1 MRAGTEGRDLGSRRR
16 GGALARFAC
25 AVMLALPLTLSLGP
39 AAGAQEERIIVSSS
53 ITTFGEP
60 AKYPDGFPHL
70 DYVNPDA
77 PKGGEISIAAEGTFD
92 SLNPYSTLK
101 GTPGMLSTIM
111 YERILTGTADDPT
124 GAYCLLCSTMEYPES
139 QDWVIFNLR
148 PEARFSDGTPVTAH
162 DIVFSHRLLLEQ
174 GTPSYASYVS
184 KIIPEVEAL
193 DDHRVKFTF
202 AEGIPRK
209 DLITQAGSTPAW
221 SKAWYEKTGARLDE
235 SRLETSPGSGPYMLD
250 SFDVGKRIVYRRNP
264 DYWGKDLP
272 IMKGQA
278 NFDSIR
284 VEYFADSN
292 SAFIGFTAGEYTF
305 RAENSSANWATG
317 YDFPAVQKGW
327 VKREEPPNGN
337 VPPATG
343 FVFNLRRP
351 FLQNRDLR
359 LALGLMYNFTY
370 TNNTLQYGLFKQR
383 NSFWQGSELE
393 AKGLPEGRELEL
405 LQSVADLIDPAILT
419 EPAFMPHESG
429 ERQLDRRNLK
439 RAIALMEKAG
449 YTLDD
454 AGVLRDANGNRL
466 RVEFLET
473 RPSFDRIIAPYIE
486 NLKQLGVDA
495 VYTRVEPAQ
504 YQARTQSF
512 DYDIIYD
519 GYNVGLEEGIGLSQ
533 RFGSADR
540 NDVFNPAG
548 FGMEAVD
555 RLIDVVVD
563 AKTYEEMAAG
573 VRAIDRIMRWEYFMV
588 PTWYLGNYW
597 VAYYDMYGHPQTL
610 PPYSLGQYDFWWH
623 DAVRAERLRQLGA
636 LN

>member
-70 DYVNPDA
+70 DYVDPDA

-162 DIVFSHRLLLEQ
+162 DIVFSHKLLLEQ

-202 AEGIPRK
+202 AKGIPRK

-495 VYTRVEPAQ
+495 VYTRVDPAQ

-597 VAYYDMYGHPQTL
+597 VGYYDMYGHPQTL